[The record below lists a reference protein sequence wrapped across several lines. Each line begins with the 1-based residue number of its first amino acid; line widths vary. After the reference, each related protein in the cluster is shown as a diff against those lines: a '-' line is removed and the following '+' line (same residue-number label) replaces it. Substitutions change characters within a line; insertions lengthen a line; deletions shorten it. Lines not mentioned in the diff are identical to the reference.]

1 MSLEKNDIDIL
12 KSTAHDLNNIFTSI
26 LNSVE
31 LLKIKTKDENLFQLV
46 RNIENNSIR
55 AAEIIDGLLL
65 SDSDKKRL
73 KSQLSIKKL
82 FCDLELTIKKLFGT
96 DALVEVSIEKNILDI
111 YGNYSELF
119 RVLLNLC
126 VNAKESTS
134 GNSKINISAVNFDS
148 TNSKIPHK
156 LNIKNWILI
165 KITDNGHGISEENIQ
180 RIFDNGFST
189 KNGKKTSGLGLAIVK
204 QIVDEHEGIIEVSSV
219 VGKGTTFNIYLP
231 AKPIVDNANS
241 NPYSNAILIVDDS
254 IEIADEL
261 AELLVFE
268 HYNPTVASSG
278 EIVLKMLSEGKKF
291 DLFII
296 DKKMPGMSGIELIE
310 KIRKINPT
318 VPIILASGSIPLG
331 DEKRVGELRI
341 NKFLKKPYLFES
353 MVKNIR
359 DLI

>member
-1 MSLEKNDIDIL
+1 MSSEKNNIDLL

-31 LLKIKTKDENLFQLV
+31 LLKIKIKDENLFQLV

-55 AAEIIDGLLL
+55 ASEIIDGLLL
-65 SDSDKKRL
+65 SDSDKQQL
-73 KSQLSIKKL
+73 KSQFGIEKL
-82 FCDLELTIKKLFGT
+82 FYDLELTIRKLFGADT
-96 DALVEVSIEKNILDI
+96 SIEVNIEKNISDI
-111 YGNYSELF
+111 YGIYSELF
-119 RVLLNLC
+119 RVFLNLC
-126 VNAKESTS
+126 VNAKEAS
-134 GNSKINISAVNFDS
+134 GNNSKIIISAANFNS
-148 TNSKIPHK
+148 TNSHIPQK
-156 LNIKNWILI
+156 LNIKNWVLI
-165 KITDNGHGISEENIQ
+165 TISDNGHGISEENIQ

-204 QIVDEHEGIIEVSSV
+204 KIIDEHEGIIEVDSV
-219 VGKGTTFNIYLP
+219 LEQGTTFNIYLP
-231 AKPIVDNANS
+231 AKLKIDSKNL
-241 NPYSNAILIVDDS
+241 NPYSNAILIADDS
-254 IEIADEL
+254 REIADEL

-268 HYNPTVASSG
+268 HYNPTVATSG
-278 EIVLKMLSEGKKF
+278 EMVLDLLSEGKKF

-310 KIRKINPT
+310 NIRKTDAT
-318 VPIILASGSIPLG
+318 VPIILASGSIPL
-331 DEKRVGELRI
+331 DEEKRLGKLRI